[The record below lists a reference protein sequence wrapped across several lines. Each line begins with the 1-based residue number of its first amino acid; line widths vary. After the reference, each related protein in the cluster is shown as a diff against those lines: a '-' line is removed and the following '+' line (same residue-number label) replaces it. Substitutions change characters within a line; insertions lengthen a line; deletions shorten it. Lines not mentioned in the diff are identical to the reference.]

1 MSGQVGDNGSPA
13 PLLMTSPSRIHQ
25 SASRLVLPGL
35 NTGVDGNDDVNA
47 NDEPIPASQR
57 QLFAE
62 LEPELS
68 ASEQEAEELRERK
81 RKLLLVNLIL
91 ERSNRGFVERVSR
104 ALIASIGCAEI
115 TLNATNAGV
124 FNDLPKNQ
132 KLKLSRRETRST
144 STTIHQKKKSKNAS
158 KVRNFL
164 IRPPKASQSLTSAQ
178 RTSLENFGL
187 QKGMIRRATYLY
199 FW

>member
-1 MSGQVGDNGSPA
+1 
-13 PLLMTSPSRIHQ
+13 
-25 SASRLVLPGL
+25 
-35 NTGVDGNDDVNA
+35 
-47 NDEPIPASQR
+47 
-57 QLFAE
+57 
-62 LEPELS
+62 
-68 ASEQEAEELRERK
+68 
-81 RKLLLVNLIL
+81 LIL

-199 FW
+199 FWWRSNLVPASFPKNFVSSYFNLSFVIDSHEKIDIIRN

>member
-68 ASEQEAEELRERK
+68 ASEQEVEELRERK

-91 ERSNRGFVERVSR
+91 ERSNRGSVERASH

-115 TLNATNAGV
+115 TLNATSAGA

-164 IRPPKASQSLTSAQ
+164 IRPPKAS
-178 RTSLENFGL
+178 
-187 QKGMIRRATYLY
+187 
-199 FW
+199 